1 MAASPLSTPE
11 LSLLEKQSALEEY
24 LRSLG
29 RLLVA
34 YSGGIDSAYLAYVAH
49 RVLGEKM
56 LAVLADSPSLA
67 RAQMQDAVAFA
78 EESGIPLRVVLTEEL
93 EKVEYR
99 RNDAMRCFHCKDEL
113 FTVMDEFASEHGYS
127 MIAYGVNVDDQ
138 GDFRPGQKAARKHGV
153 VAPLLHAGLTKSDIR
168 ELARRAELRLWDKPA
183 SACLSSR
190 IEYGRPVTREALEQV
205 EKGEDAL
212 RAMGFRQFRVRHH
225 GQIAR
230 IEIAREEMPRAL
242 TPEMAAEFTRIFK
255 ALGFTYVTLDLEG
268 FRSGSMNSLLPID
281 VLKQH

>member
-67 RAQMQDAVAFA
+67 RAQMQDALAFA

-113 FTVMDEFASEHGYS
+113 FSVMDEFASEHGY
-127 MIAYGVNVDDQ
+127 INNCV
-138 GDFRPGQKAARKHGV
+138 R
-153 VAPLLHAGLTKSDIR
+153 R
-168 ELARRAELRLWDKPA
+168 ER
-183 SACLSSR
+183 
-190 IEYGRPVTREALEQV
+190 G
-205 EKGEDAL
+205 
-212 RAMGFRQFRVRHH
+212 
-225 GQIAR
+225 
-230 IEIAREEMPRAL
+230 
-242 TPEMAAEFTRIFK
+242 
-255 ALGFTYVTLDLEG
+255 
-268 FRSGSMNSLLPID
+268 
-281 VLKQH
+281 